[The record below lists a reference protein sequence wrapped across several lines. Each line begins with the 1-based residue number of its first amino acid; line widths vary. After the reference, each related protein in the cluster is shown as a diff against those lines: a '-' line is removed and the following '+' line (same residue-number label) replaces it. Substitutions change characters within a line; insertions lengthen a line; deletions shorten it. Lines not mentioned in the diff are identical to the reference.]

1 MNSEW
6 IKLNVGGIIHH
17 TTRTT
22 LMKDENSMLFRM
34 FSYNDYMTPGRM
46 EDGCYLI
53 DRNGRYFEPILNYLR
68 TGQLTYDTNLSP
80 EGILEEARF
89 FGLDELSYE
98 LQKIIDKKEEPKNI
112 DDTTPL
118 TRQDVIRALIQTPY
132 TSELRF
138 QGVNLYGADLRRLD
152 LRNINFKYANL
163 SHCNL
168 SHCNLSYCNLER
180 ADLSHAQLD
189 NAQLLGIKAL
199 CANLESANLSNC
211 NFEDPSGLRASLEGS
226 NLKNANFENSN
237 AAYVNLRVACL
248 KGANLKNCILRASVL
263 AGADLEKAKLSGSD
277 LQEANLRGAN
287 LRDAEL
293 ELMLN
298 PLHMSQA
305 IR

>member
-1 MNSEW
+1 MSSEW
-6 IKLNVGGIIHH
+6 IKLNVGGIVYQ
-17 TTRTT
+17 TTRMT
-22 LMKDENSMLFRM
+22 LMKDENSMIHRM
-34 FSYNDYMTPGRM
+34 FSQNDFMEPGRM

-68 TGQLTYDTNLSP
+68 TGQLIYDKNLNP

-89 FGLDELSYE
+89 FGLENLIQQLTPIVARNSGY
-98 LQKIIDKKEEPKNI
+98 LNI
-112 DDTTPL
+112 EDNTPL
-118 TRQDVIRALIQTPY
+118 TRQDVIHALVQTSFK
-132 TSELRF
+132 TELRF

-168 SHCNLSYCNLER
+168 SFSNLSYCNLER
-180 ADLSHAQLD
+180 ADLSHANMD
-189 NAQLLGIKAL
+189 SAQLLGIKGL
-199 CANLESANLSNC
+199 CANLESAVLANC
-211 NFEDPSGLRASLEGS
+211 NFEDPSGLRSNLEGC
-226 NLKNANFENSN
+226 NLKNASLENSN
-237 AAYVNLRVACL
+237 AAYVNLRVANL

-263 AGADLEKAKLSGSD
+263 AGADLERANLSGSD

-298 PLHMSQA
+298 PLHMAQA